1 MATNDSFYP
10 NSRRIYF
17 PGKMHPELRVS
28 LREISQSPTRLPD
41 GRTEENSN
49 VGVYD
54 TSGPWGDPAFR
65 GDVGEGLPP
74 LRRDWILRRAD
85 VEEYE
90 GRRTLPVDDGYL
102 SEIHVESA
110 MRNGRRGQLELF
122 PGLKRATLRACGGHP
137 VTQLWYARQGIVT
150 PEMEYIAIRE
160 NLGNERQRTTQKRTS
175 GLYHA

>member
-1 MATNDSFYP
+1 MTTTDSFYP
-10 NSRRIYF
+10 NSRRIYV
-17 PGKMHPELRVS
+17 PGKIHPDLRVS

-49 VGVYD
+49 VSVYD
-54 TSGPWGDPAFR
+54 TSGPWGDPVSC

-74 LRRDWILRRAD
+74 LRRAWILGRAD

-102 SEIHVESA
+102 SRVHVESA

-122 PGLKRATLRACGGHP
+122 PGLKRANPPRLR
-137 VTQLWYARQGIVT
+137 
-150 PEMEYIAIRE
+150 
-160 NLGNERQRTTQKRTS
+160 RTS
-175 GLYHA
+175 RNSALVCATRHNHAGNGIYRDPGKPGKRAVDERRRA